1 MPLFRNVR
9 LIELKMKMSKLILMQ
24 GLPASGKSTR
34 ACQLLAE
41 YGNAVRINRD
51 LLRTMLHNDVWSGK
65 KEDLT
70 FLASTTLA
78 KRLLEEVGVV
88 IIDDTNLNPHVVAR
102 WRHVAQE
109 CNVQFE
115 VMPMCTDVQTCL
127 LRDEEREKPVGSH
140 VIIGMAMQYGLYPI
154 PKAGFV
160 ICDIDGTLADVG
172 HRLHYIRQ
180 EPKDWHAFFEAAKYD
195 PVRQDVVNML
205 HVHLRKFDREIIL
218 VSGRPDKYRKL
229 TESWLF
235 DHVPYTTLFM
245 RRDGDHRPDT
255 IVKEE
260 ILKRHFPDTS
270 TIVEVIDDRPSV
282 ISMWRSHGLKVVD
295 VGDGEEF

>member
-1 MPLFRNVR
+1 
-9 LIELKMKMSKLILMQ
+9 MSKLICMQ
-24 GLPASGKSTR
+24 GLPASGKSTY

-51 LLRTMLHNDVWSGK
+51 LLRTMLHNDAWSAK

-88 IIDDTNLNPHVVAR
+88 IIDDTNLNPRVVAR

-109 CNVQFE
+109 CNAQFE
-115 VMPMCTDVQTCL
+115 VIPMNTDVYTCICRNEV
-127 LRDEEREKPVGSH
+127 RDKPVGNH
-140 VIIGMAMQYGLYPI
+140 VIFGMAMQYGIYPI
-154 PKAGFV
+154 PENGFV
-160 ICDIDGTLADVG
+160 ICDIDGTLVDVN
-172 HRLHYIRQ
+172 HRLHYVRQ
-180 EPKDWHAFFEAAKYD
+180 EPKNWDAFFEASTKDKFRKEVLAMVD
-195 PVRQDVVNML
+195 L
-205 HVHLRKFDREIIL
+205 HIESNRELIL
-218 VSGRPDKYRKL
+218 VTGRPEKYRKI
-229 TESWLF
+229 TEDKIASL
-235 DHVPYTTLFM
+235 PYTTLFM
-245 RRDGDHRPDT
+245 RRDGDRRPDT

-260 ILKRHFPDTS
+260 ILKRYFPDTS

-282 ISMWRSHGLKVVD
+282 IAMWRSHGLKVVD